1 MRRKRTIAGP
11 VISIAM
17 YRPKR
22 GKAKQ
27 LLACVK
33 DHLPILRS
41 QKLVT
46 ARKPITMRAQDGTI
60 LEVFE
65 WKSQQ
70 AIEQAHRNPQVLKLW
85 KRYDACCT
93 YVRMNDLAESRHVF
107 PGFEPVKV

>member
-1 MRRKRTIAGP
+1 MQRSRTFTGP

-22 GKAKQ
+22 GKQAQ
-27 LLACVK
+27 LLKCLR
-33 DHLPILRS
+33 DHLPVLRS

-46 ARKPITMRAQDGTI
+46 PRRAIVMRSANGTI
-60 LEVFE
+60 VEVFE
-65 WKSQQ
+65 WKSVK
-70 AIEQAHRNPQVLKLW
+70 AIEEAHRNPVVAKLC

-93 YVRMNDLAESRHVF
+93 YVAMIDLDEVKRIF